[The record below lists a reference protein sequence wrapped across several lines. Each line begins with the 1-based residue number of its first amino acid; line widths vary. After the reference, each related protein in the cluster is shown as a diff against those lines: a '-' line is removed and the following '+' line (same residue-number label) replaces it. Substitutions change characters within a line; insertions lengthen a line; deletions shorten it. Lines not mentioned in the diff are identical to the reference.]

1 MNILMVRSY
10 IVKNPLLT
18 SILLFVFLFVI
29 IQMTK
34 PGFLYNDDGSLRS
47 FGVGYRKKTILP
59 VWLLSIVMGI
69 LSYVFVLYYISKV

>member
-1 MNILMVRSY
+1 MVRSY

-18 SILLFVFLFVI
+18 SILLFVFLFII

-34 PGFLYNDDGSLRS
+34 PGCLYNDDGSLRS

-69 LSYVFVLYYISKV
+69 LCYVFVLYYISKA